1 MPLAPTLTG
10 PGEITS
16 WAINSTLPSGLNF
29 GTNNGTIWGIPTQLL
44 TTTNYTIWANN
55 SGGSSSA
62 EINITIVDQ
71 IPVLSY
77 SPSTLELTNNTV
89 SSDLPLAPTL
99 TGPGEITSWAINST
113 LPSGLNFGTNNG
125 TIWGI
130 PTQLFSTSNF
140 TIWANNSGG
149 SSSTEINITIV
160 DELPS
165 LSYSPKDLGL
175 TNNTVSS
182 DLPLV
187 PTLSGSGEITSW
199 AINASLPS
207 GLNFGTNN
215 GTIWG
220 IPTQLF
226 STSNFTIWANNSGGS
241 ISAEINITIV
251 DQIPVLSYSPSTLEL
266 TNNTVS
272 SDLPLAPTLTGPG
285 EITSWAINATLPAG
299 LNFGTSN
306 GTIWG
311 IPTQLFST
319 SNFTIWANNSGGS
332 SSAEINITIVDQ
344 IPVLSYSP
352 STLELT
358 NNTVSSDLPLAP
370 TLTGPGEITSW
381 AINATLP
388 SGLNFGTNNGTIW
401 GIPTQLFNA
410 SNFTIW
416 ANNSGGS
423 TSAEINI
430 TIVDQVPVLSYVPSS
445 LNLSNNTVS
454 SDLPLAPTLTGPGE
468 ITSWAINATLP
479 SGLNFG
485 TSNGTIWGI
494 PTQLF
499 NTSNFTIWANNSGG
513 STSAEI
519 SITII
524 DELPSLS
531 YSPTSLNLTNNTV
544 SSDLPLAPTLTGA
557 GEITSWEINA
567 SLPSGLNFGTSNGTI
582 WGIPTQLFNTSNFT
596 IWANN
601 SGGSSS
607 AEINITIVDQVPVLS
622 YVPSSLNLTNN
633 TVSIDLPLNAI
644 LTGPGEITSWAINAT
659 LPSGLNFGLNNGTIW
674 GIPTQVFNTSNFTI
688 WANNSGGSSSAE
700 INIIIVDQVPVLSYV
715 PSSLNLTNNT
725 VSIDLPLNATLT
737 GPGEITSWAINATLP
752 SGLNF
757 GLNNGTIWGVPT
769 QLFNTSNFT
778 IWANNSEVQAVQK
791 STSQS

>member
-1 MPLAPTLTG
+1 MHISYYDATNGDLKYAALQGVHPWNVYGYSISPALPAGLSLNFIS
-10 PGEITS
+10 GEISGTPT
-16 WAINSTLPSGLNF
+16 ALSTN
-29 GTNNGTIWGIPTQLL
+29 
-44 TTTNYTIWANN
+44 TTYTITARN
-55 SGGSSSA
+55 SGGVDTTT
-62 EINITIVDQ
+62 ITIEVLDQ
-71 IPVLSY
+71 LPGLSY
-77 SPSTLELTNNTV
+77 SPKDLTLTNNTV

-165 LSYSPKDLGL
+165 LSYSPKDLTL

-182 DLPLV
+182 DLPLA
-187 PTLSGSGEITSW
+187 PTLTGPGEITSW
-199 AINASLPS
+199 AINATLPS

-241 ISAEINITIV
+241 SSTEINITIV
-251 DQIPVLSYSPSTLEL
+251 DELPSLSYSPDDLSL

-272 SDLPLAPTLTGPG
+272 SDLPLAPMLTGPG
-285 EITSWAINATLPAG
+285 EITSWAINATLPSG
-299 LNFGTSN
+299 LNFGTNN

-311 IPTQLFST
+311 IPTQLLT
-319 SNFTIWANNSGGS
+319 TTNFTIWANNSGGS
-332 SSAEINITIVDQ
+332 SSTEINITIVDQ

-401 GIPTQLFNA
+401 GIPTQLFST

-430 TIVDQVPVLSYVPSS
+430 TIVDELPSLSYSPNDLS
-445 LNLSNNTVS
+445 LTNNTVS
-454 SDLPLAPTLTGPGE
+454 SDLPLVPTLSGSGE
-468 ITSWAINATLP
+468 ITSWAINASLP
-479 SGLNFG
+479 NGLNFG
-485 TSNGTIWGI
+485 TSNGTIWES
-494 PTQLF
+494 QLKLF
-499 NTSNFTIWANNSGG
+499 TTTNYTIWANNSGG

-519 SITII
+519 NITIV
-524 DELPSLS
+524 DEIPVLT
-531 YSPTSLNLTNNTV
+531 YSPITLELTNNTV
-544 SSDLPLAPTLTGA
+544 SSDLPLVPT
-557 GEITSWEINA
+557 
-567 SLPSGLNFGTSNGTI
+567 
-582 WGIPTQLFNTSNFT
+582 
-596 IWANN
+596 
-601 SGGSSS
+601 
-607 AEINITIVDQVPVLS
+607 
-622 YVPSSLNLTNN
+622 
-633 TVSIDLPLNAI
+633 

-674 GIPTQVFNTSNFTI
+674 GIPTQVHHHELHNLGQQLRRFNQCRN
-688 WANNSGGSSSAE
+688 
-700 INIIIVDQVPVLSYV
+700 QHHHCR
-715 PSSLNLTNNT
+715 
-725 VSIDLPLNATLT
+725 
-737 GPGEITSWAINATLP
+737 
-752 SGLNF
+752 
-757 GLNNGTIWGVPT
+757 
-769 QLFNTSNFT
+769 
-778 IWANNSEVQAVQK
+778 
-791 STSQS
+791 